1 MTHSSHS
8 VKLKLDPK
16 IERTFHILRR
26 ATNQITV
33 EETSN
38 RSIELSPRF
47 EFIGFKICSIK
58 LELVGYTH
66 I

>member
-1 MTHSSHS
+1 MTRSSHS
-8 VKLKLDPK
+8 VKLKLDPE

-38 RSIELSPRF
+38 RSIELSL
-47 EFIGFKICSIK
+47 GFNAVT
-58 LELVGYTH
+58 ELSQ
-66 I
+66 